1 MSLINEALKRTRDAS
16 FQAGPPRLEPAPQY
30 RIRDTE
36 EGMFSNFRSGLW
48 VTLLVVVMA
57 GVAVSALSLRMT
69 KPGRH
74 LSEAMSMDAAEDGLP
89 KPKPAPPVGR
99 QPIPFTMP
107 VVSPRPERKTTP
119 AAEPTV
125 PAPPE
130 TGAEPPTAPEPP
142 RFSLQGITIAPEDR
156 EAMINGYSVREG
168 DDVDGARVVAIKS
181 RRVKLQFGEREIVL
195 RMP

>member
-1 MSLINEALKRTRDAS
+1 
-16 FQAGPPRLEPAPQY
+16 
-30 RIRDTE
+30 
-36 EGMFSNFRSGLW
+36 
-48 VTLLVVVMA
+48 MA

-74 LSEAMSMDAAEDGLP
+74 LREAMSMDTADADLPKP
-89 KPKPAPPVGR
+89 KPKPAPAVER
-99 QPIPFTMP
+99 QAIPFTMP

-119 AAEPTV
+119 TVEPTV
-125 PAPPE
+125 PPPPE
-130 TGAEPPTAPEPP
+130 TRAEPPPAPEPP
-142 RFSLQGITIAPEDR
+142 KFSLQGITIAPEDR

-168 DDVDGARVVAIKS
+168 DDVDGARVVAIES